1 MATRIKNKIS
11 KLILVRHGQ
20 STYNEE
26 NRFTGWKD
34 VGLTDKG
41 IIEAENAAILLKDL
55 SIDLAF
61 TSDLKRAQNTLKI
74 ILDSLNL
81 NIDITYDKRLNERD
95 YGDLI
100 GQNKKEAA
108 LKFGEEQ
115 VQLWRRSYNTPPPG
129 GESLKMT
136 YDRCVPYFK
145 DKILSELKGNIVL
158 VSAHGNS
165 IRAIVKYL
173 FNISNND
180 ILKTEIGWCEPWVFT
195 FDENIILSNF
205 EILFTESSSS
215 SLPENIMK
223 SV

>member
-145 DKILSELKGNIVL
+145 DKILSELNGNIVL

-223 SV
+223 SL

>member
-1 MATRIKNKIS
+1 MATRVKNKIS

-223 SV
+223 SL